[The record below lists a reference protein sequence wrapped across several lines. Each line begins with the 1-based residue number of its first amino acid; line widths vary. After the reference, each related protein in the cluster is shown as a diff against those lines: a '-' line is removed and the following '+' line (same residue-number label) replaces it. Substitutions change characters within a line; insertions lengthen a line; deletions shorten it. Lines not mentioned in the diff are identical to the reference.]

1 MNMQSKAK
9 KLIEMIQTAPVEWK
23 PLGEVGL
30 LVRGNGLQKKD
41 FTESGVP
48 AIHYGQIYT
57 YYGNQTDKT
66 LSFVSPELAEKLKKV
81 DKGDVVI
88 TNTSENIED
97 VGKALLY
104 LGEEQAV
111 TGGHATIFKPSKE
124 IAGKFFVYFT
134 QTEIF
139 DKAKRKFA
147 KGTKVIDVSAT
158 DMAKIKIPIPP
169 LETQQKIVKILDK
182 FTELE
187 AMLETAL
194 EAELALRKRQYQY
207 YRDFILDF
215 DNQIGGG
222 IADGYKGR
230 LKDVVWK
237 TLGEV
242 GTLIRGNG
250 LQKKD
255 FTEDGIPAIH
265 YGQIYTHYGT
275 FASKTKSFVSARLAE
290 KLKKAQYGDVLI
302 AGTSENIQDVMTPVG
317 WLGGEIVFSGDMFAF
332 RPNTEINTKYLT
344 YMLQTT
350 MFQKYKEKYAQGT
363 KVIRV
368 KGENFL
374 KFEIPIPPLPEQEK
388 IVAILDKFDTLTN
401 SISEGLPHEIA
412 LRRKQYE
419 YYREQLLA
427 FPKAT

>member
-1 MNMQSKAK
+1 MDMQSKAK

-124 IAGKFFVYFT
+124 IVGKFFVYFT

-158 DMAKIKIPIPP
+158 DMAKIKIPIPS
-169 LETQQKIVKILDK
+169 LETQQKIVKIIDK

-187 AMLETAL
+187 ATL
-194 EAELALRKRQYQY
+194 EAELALRKRQYRY
-207 YRDFILDF
+207 YRDFLLDF

-222 IADGYKGR
+222 IADGYQCR

-242 GTLIRGNG
+242 FDLKNGYTPSKSNKEYWENGSIPWFRMEDIRENGRILDNSLQHISKSAVKGGKLFPANSIIMATSATIGEHALITVPFLANQRFTSLSLKPEFADKLSIYFLYYYCFN
-250 LQKKD
+250 LSEWCKKN
-255 FTEDGIPAIH
+255 T
-265 YGQIYTHYGT
+265 TT
-275 FASKTKSFVSARLAE
+275 SSFASVDMNSFKRF
-290 KLKKAQYGDVLI
+290 
-302 AGTSENIQDVMTPVG
+302 P
-317 WLGGEIVFSGDMFAF
+317 
-332 RPNTEINTKYLT
+332 
-344 YMLQTT
+344 
-350 MFQKYKEKYAQGT
+350 
-363 KVIRV
+363 
-368 KGENFL
+368 
-374 KFEIPIPPLPEQEK
+374 IPIPPLPEQEK
-388 IVAILDKFDTLTN
+388 IVAILDKFDTLTH
-401 SISEGLPHEIA
+401 SISEGLPHEIT

-427 FPKAT
+427 FR

>member
-1 MNMQSKAK
+1 MQSKAK

-124 IAGKFFVYFT
+124 IVGKFFVYFT

-169 LETQQKIVKILDK
+169 LENQKKIVKILDK

-187 AMLETAL
+187 ATLEATL
-194 EAELALRKRQYQY
+194 EAELALRKRQYRY
-207 YRDFILDF
+207 YRDFLLDF

-222 IADGYKGR
+222 IADGYQCR

-242 GTLIRGNG
+242 CHNISSGKNKKRDINGIYPIYGSTGVIGKTNEKVYGKQHILVARVGANAGFVHIGEGEYDVSDNTLIIDNKDNILFGYLFYVLKNMKLNQFARG
-250 LQKKD
+250 
-255 FTEDGIPAIH
+255 A
-265 YGQIYTHYGT
+265 GQPLLTAGQL
-275 FASKTKSFVSARLAE
+275 KS
-290 KLKKAQYGDVLI
+290 LK
-302 AGTSENIQDVMTPVG
+302 
-317 WLGGEIVFSGDMFAF
+317 
-332 RPNTEINTKYLT
+332 
-344 YMLQTT
+344 
-350 MFQKYKEKYAQGT
+350 
-363 KVIRV
+363 
-368 KGENFL
+368 
-374 KFEIPIPPLPEQEK
+374 IPIPPLPEQEK
-388 IVAILDKFDTLTN
+388 ITAILDKFDTLTH

-419 YYREQLLA
+419 YYRGQLLS
-427 FPKAT
+427 FPKAA

>member
-1 MNMQSKAK
+1 MDMQSKAK

-124 IAGKFFVYFT
+124 IVGKFFVYFT

-158 DMAKIKIPIPP
+158 DMAKIQIPIPS

-187 AMLETAL
+187 ATLEATL
-194 EAELALRKRQYQY
+194 EAELALRKRQYRY
-207 YRDFILDF
+207 YRDFLLDF

-222 IADGYKGR
+222 IADSYKGR

-242 GTLIRGNG
+242 SDIKVGKSPETNEIGNYPFINAGTIPSGYIASYNTEPDTITTPSRGQGGIGYVGYQASKFWCGPLCYRVRSNNNLIMTKF
-250 LQKKD
+250 LYYVMSKD
-255 FTEDGIPAIH
+255 MSKIINLANMAGIPA
-265 YGQIYTHYGT
+265 
-275 FASKTKSFVSARLAE
+275 LN
-290 KLKKAQYGDVLI
+290 KKDLV
-302 AGTSENIQDVMTPVG
+302 
-317 WLGGEIVFSGDMFAF
+317 
-332 RPNTEINTKYLT
+332 
-344 YMLQTT
+344 
-350 MFQKYKEKYAQGT
+350 
-363 KVIRV
+363 
-368 KGENFL
+368 NFL
-374 KFEIPIPPLPEQEK
+374 IPIPPLAEQEK
-388 IVAILDKFDTLTN
+388 IVAILDKFDTLTH

-427 FPKAT
+427 FPKVA